1 MCFVGLSSGYSCSIA
16 GTVHVHCS
24 ECVYLWFVKFLEFL
38 YLKPESCFNSTAVFP
53 SATVY
58 DVPTYSFGDE

>member
-1 MCFVGLSSGYSCSIA
+1 MLDCRYSS
-16 GTVHVHCS
+16 CS

-38 YLKPESCFNSTAVFP
+38 YLKPENCFNSTAVFP